1 MIKMPIAHKTTVP
14 QDFLDQMRTNL
25 SKKTE
30 NSNQNEPKTTADERK
45 LDEIQSSKPSDSK
58 TKRGKYADVMN
69 IRLSEGRRDEIKK
82 FCTNC
87 GVTVTQY
94 IESSF
99 EFLAREVAAGNIVI
113 SKGGITKLEN

>member
-1 MIKMPIAHKTTVP
+1 MPIAHKTTVT

-30 NSNQNEPKTTADERK
+30 NSNPNEPKTTADERK